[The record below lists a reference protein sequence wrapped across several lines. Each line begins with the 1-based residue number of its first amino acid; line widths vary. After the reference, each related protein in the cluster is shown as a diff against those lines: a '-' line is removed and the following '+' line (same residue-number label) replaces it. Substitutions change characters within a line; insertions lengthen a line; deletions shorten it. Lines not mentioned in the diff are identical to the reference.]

1 MNRPEYRIP
10 EDKTQEVFTLA
21 AQLYAQHNQ
30 SYTVK
35 ELMDAGV
42 EAKIPPEFI
51 QQAIDQMEL
60 QQVPTQQ
67 PVPAHPNKRT
77 KILLAGLATALVAF
91 GGMFF
96 LVKNALTNAGEK
108 AQVETV
114 EPIPTETQVSDTNL
128 QGLTVKCEGL
138 KLEGKN
144 LRGIDFRNADCTGA
158 KLAGADLSGVN
169 LESANFSRADLKNA
183 KLSGAELKNAN
194 LTEADLTGADL
205 TGADLE
211 AANLSKTNLKDANL
225 SNAKLNQTN
234 LAEAEL
240 EGTKIDIMRAKK
252 EGVNFNNATMPDGST
267 HP

>member
-1 MNRPEYRIP
+1 MNRPDYRIP

-35 ELMDAGV
+35 ELMDAGA

-51 QQAIDQMEL
+51 QQAIDQMQL

-67 PVPAHPNKRT
+67 PVPTHSTKRT

-108 AQVETV
+108 AQVETI
-114 EPIPTETQVSDTNL
+114 EPLPNETQVSGTNL
-128 QGLTVKCEGL
+128 QGGTVKCEGL
-138 KLEGKN
+138 KLEGQD
-144 LRGIDFRNADCTGA
+144 LRTINFRNADCTGA
-158 KLAGADLSGVN
+158 NLAGADLSGVN

-183 KLSGAELKNAN
+183 KLSGAKLKRGDF
-194 LTEADLTGADL
+194 TEANLTGADL
-205 TGADLE
+205 TGAELE
-211 AANLSKTNLKDANL
+211 TANLSKTNLKDANL

-240 EGTKIDIMRAKK
+240 EGAKIDIMRAKK
-252 EGVNFNNATMPDGST
+252 EGVNFDKATMPDGST

>member
-30 SYTVK
+30 SYSVK
-35 ELMDAGV
+35 ELMDAGS

-51 QQAIDQMEL
+51 QQAIDQMQL

-67 PVPAHPNKRT
+67 PVPTHPTKRT
-77 KILLAGLATALVAF
+77 KILVAGLATALVAF

-108 AQVETV
+108 VQLQTI
-114 EPIPTETQVSDTNL
+114 EPIPNETQVINTYL
-128 QGLTVKCEGL
+128 EGGTVKCEGL
-138 KLEGKN
+138 KLEGQDLHTINFK
-144 LRGIDFRNADCTGA
+144 NADCTGA
-158 KLAGADLSGVN
+158 NLAGADLRGVN

-183 KLSGAELKNAN
+183 NLSGAKLKRGDFTEAN
-194 LTEADLTGADL
+194 LAGADL
-205 TGADLE
+205 SGADLE
-211 AANLSKTNLKDANL
+211 NVNLSKTNLKDANL
-225 SNAKLNQTN
+225 SNAKLKQTN
-234 LAEAEL
+234 LAGAEL
-240 EGTKIDIMRAKK
+240 EGAKIDIMRAKQ

>member
-60 QQVPTQQ
+60 QQVPAQQ
-67 PVPAHPNKRT
+67 PVPTHPTKRT
-77 KILLAGLATALVAF
+77 KILVAGLATALVAF

-108 AQVETV
+108 VQLQTI
-114 EPIPTETQVSDTNL
+114 EPIPNKTQVSNTNL
-128 QGLTVKCEGL
+128 QVRPFKCEGL
-138 KLEGKN
+138 KLEGHD
-144 LRGIDFRNADCTGA
+144 LSGIDFKDADCTGA
-158 KLAGADLSGVN
+158 NLAGANLSGVN
-169 LESANFSRADLKNA
+169 LESANLSRADLKNA
-183 KLSGAELKNAN
+183 NLSRAELGN

-205 TGADLE
+205 TAADLE
-211 AANLSKTNLKDANL
+211 DANLSKTILKDANL
-225 SNAKLNQTN
+225 SNAKLKQTN
-234 LAEAEL
+234 LAEAKL
-240 EGTKIDIMRAKK
+240 EGAKIDIMRAKQ

>member
-1 MNRPEYRIP
+1 MNRPDYRIP

-35 ELMDAGV
+35 ELMDAGA

-67 PVPAHPNKRT
+67 PVPTHPTKRT

-108 AQVETV
+108 AQVETI
-114 EPIPTETQVSDTNL
+114 EPLPNETQVSGTNL
-128 QGLTVKCEGL
+128 QGGTVKCEGL
-138 KLEGKN
+138 KLEGQD
-144 LRGIDFRNADCTGA
+144 LRTINFRNADCTGA
-158 KLAGADLSGVN
+158 NLAGADLSGVN

-183 KLSGAELKNAN
+183 KLSGAKLKRGDF
-194 LTEADLTGADL
+194 TEANLTGADL
-205 TGADLE
+205 TGAELE
-211 AANLSKTNLKDANL
+211 TANLSKTNLKDANL

-240 EGTKIDIMRAKK
+240 EGAKIDIMRAKK
-252 EGVNFNNATMPDGST
+252 EGVNFDKATMPDGST